1 MNQEGENMAVSAK
14 ENKKAY
20 TYSDYLTWLDNERY
34 ELIDGVPY
42 AMSPAPSRIHQEV
55 IGELH
60 LQIGNYLRGK
70 DCRVYVAPF
79 DVVLIDENNDTESSN
94 NVVQPDITI
103 ICDKEKLNDKGCTG
117 SPDMVVEVVS
127 PSTASQ
133 DYVKKLNLYEKYLV
147 KEYWI
152 INTQNRNVFIYKLDG
167 NKQYSEVKAYS
178 FKDKIP
184 VGIFKDLIIDLNSIE

>member
-1 MNQEGENMAVSAK
+1 MAMSAK
-14 ENKKAY
+14 ENKKTY
-20 TYSDYLTWLDNERY
+20 TYSDYLTWPDNERY

-42 AMSPAPSRIHQEV
+42 VMSPDPSRIHQEV

-70 DCRVYVAPF
+70 GCRVYVAPF
-79 DVVLIDENNDTESSN
+79 DVVLIDENNNAESSN

-103 ICDKEKLNDKGCTG
+103 ICDKEKLNDKGCIG

-133 DYVKKLNLYEKYLV
+133 DYVKKLNLYEKYLI

-152 INTQNRNVFIYKLDG
+152 INTQNKNVFIYKLDD
-167 NKQYSEVKAYS
+167 NKQYSEVKVYGI
-178 FKDKIP
+178 KDKIP
-184 VGIFKDLIIDLNSIE
+184 VGIFKDLIIDLSVIE